1 MIQEIKTDTL
11 TEIDNNVTLTDYPE
25 TVRAN
30 EEALQQVAGL
40 PVSEDYEG
48 VRKNLA
54 YQMQTDDE
62 QMLYDTLQYNVT
74 TGNISPEAAATYAKT
89 YVPPV
94 TTADTNISLEK
105 AAADNAVEEALE
117 DNQYVAINQTI
128 DGDVAAQ
135 ITKNLVWDSWNT
147 RMQSDIA
154 NGIGPVNVAGDATES
169 LFMTQM
175 LENTA
180 DKAVYEGKKG
190 FAATTEEIGELVRR
204 AMVEGSPQ
212 ELAQTLSRAEA
223 MIKRN
228 DNKLEQFSKLGYISY
243 GGDPYLDTAGYVE
256 AGGIAAQ
263 VFSKVATGVVKAAG
277 NFSKLGKM
285 LKASDKSTQ
294 VAEGI
299 LKSAGKPIQEG
310 LEVSAAGRVDKDIA
324 EIAAEKV
331 AIKAVDESS
340 LRGIYNTEELESIS
354 NFEKAKW
361 KNKLSDS
368 AIDVIDVNTVEGEL
382 GDLSTV
388 VTIGNQEGKA
398 MTIKQAHK
406 EARRLGL
413 DGANSRLVRDG
424 EGALIQTTYFSK
436 DGLTKEGWDEWLCWF
451 EKGTNHSRIL
461 SGPLSYIKRKFL
473 GSAISASKEA
483 NARVVAAQG
492 RYAGAMHEYVNKY
505 ETSLGK
511 LNKEQQRTAHILLEK
526 MQEKKGRT
534 LDEVLKDGFQADEKV
549 IQTMRDYENLY
560 NYQYYVT
567 NKELTTTLHREGVRQ
582 YNDIIGTKQSIK
594 ANENNPNII
603 VRNLDG
609 DIVDDLVNVSD
620 NDYFLVKLY
629 KDFNNGIDANTTHL
643 LMPKITTEE
652 TAISKNLLPYRAGGP
667 RYYELGEHYLKIG
680 SSMINP
686 KSGNKIK
693 GLVKTI
699 TTASDPKSANEAK
712 KEIEAV
718 LEIAKTHD
726 IEDAV
731 GIQKALDDLDSKY
744 FKVDTYEDFKRLVK
758 HPDNPRGI
766 LDPDYDVQIVRH
778 GQKYQ
783 YADGTFEELADGDE
797 AMMDLL
803 LNQQR
808 FYTER
813 GNILDSVNGEHARI
827 VNVKES
833 FDRMIEKTARVEA
846 FSELYQWYD
855 KELSKFSDLIV
866 NWSSIKN
873 LPIQQKI
880 ILADVGTFARAGR
893 EGKDLLRVRALESLM
908 DHGIRVLDART
919 TGDKAIDSFMTHTA
933 RALDAVTFHNMTDKQ
948 VSNIAKLNPKGAAKG
963 LVYNMAMIGSV
974 PQFVAQS
981 MGTLQTLS
989 MGRFTKLEPLR
1000 AAFGWLPA
1008 RLSILAKE
1016 FGYDKLEK
1024 ILDKGTQGAFMM
1036 SDEAFAKFKYLMN
1049 ELGGSVAAGLQ
1060 IGYSKGMTKAYVEGN
1075 KSFWRRLERIALM
1088 PVNEANGANY
1098 MMATA
1103 LAVMQKP
1110 KASVKELASLAHS
1123 LFQNM
1128 TKAGASKFQAGKV
1141 FLPFTDTFAQWSS
1154 FPTRFAE
1161 LIGDPN
1167 LTGMQ
1172 KAKYYLSA
1180 IAMFGLGGSFLSRD
1194 GALNANQLLVD
1205 KTGMSPEMADAWVS
1219 GLLNN
1224 ALKEY
1229 GMTADFGPHAGE
1241 VFEPFIKI
1249 LTDPT
1254 NFDIMSE
1261 IPMLN
1266 AGNQVYATYNAVK
1279 EILFPDDGVYDI
1291 QRAAA
1296 YVAKTRFTQ
1305 TGLKNLARWYL
1316 ASFDGRYYDSKGR
1329 EVARGLDQ
1337 TQANLI
1343 GLAGCT
1349 PVEARDNRELQA
1361 AMRSVEAMYKLAD
1374 EDLEP
1379 LNKNIQY
1386 YMNGRQNEQA
1396 FDEAIRARTHAIQ
1409 YWSKEIENRWGRTAS
1424 YNWMKKQANAL
1435 KFKNITQDT
1444 RKAGQRQLGDNL
1456 YRYIRNYVEKQIKIW
1471 ENENGSVR

>member
-11 TEIDNNVTLTDYPE
+11 TEIDNNVSLTDYPE

-30 EEALQQVAGL
+30 EEALQQVAGI

-54 YQMQTDDE
+54 HQMQIDDE

-74 TGNISPEAAATYAKT
+74 TGNMSTEAAAEYAKN
-89 YVPPV
+89 YIPPI
-94 TTADTNISLEK
+94 TTADVNISLEK
-105 AAADNAVEEALE
+105 AAADNAVEETLE
-117 DNQYVAINQTI
+117 DNKHVAINQTI
-128 DGDVAAQ
+128 DGDVTAQ
-135 ITKNLVWDSWNT
+135 ITKNLVWDTWNT
-147 RMQSDIA
+147 RMQSDIS
-154 NGIGPVNVAGDATES
+154 NGIGPVSITADAVES
-169 LFMTQM
+169 LFQTQM

-180 DKAVYEGKKG
+180 DKTVYEGKKS
-190 FAATTEEIGELVRR
+190 FAATTEEVGETVRR

-212 ELAQTLSRAEA
+212 ELAQALRQAEV
-223 MIKRN
+223 MIKRYP
-228 DNKLEQFSKLGYISY
+228 NKLEQFNKLDYISH
-243 GGDPYLDTAGYVE
+243 GGDPYLDTAGYIE
-256 AGGIAAQ
+256 AGGILAQ
-263 VFSKVATGVVKAAG
+263 VFSKVATGVIKAAG
-277 NFSKLGKM
+277 NFSKLGKF
-285 LKASDKSTQ
+285 LKTTDKGTQ
-294 VAEGI
+294 VAEGV

-310 LEVSAAGRVDKDIA
+310 VNVSSAGRVDKDIA
-324 EIAAEKV
+324 ELAAEKAAV
-331 AIKAVDESS
+331 NAVDTSS
-340 LRGIYNTEELESIS
+340 LKGIYNTEEIESIS
-354 NFEKAKW
+354 NFERNKW
-361 KNKLSDS
+361 KNKLTDS
-368 AIDVIDVNTVEGEL
+368 SLDVIDVNTVEGDL
-382 GDLSTV
+382 GDLRTV

-398 MTIKQAHK
+398 MTIKQARK

-424 EGALIQTTYFSK
+424 EGALIQTVYASK
-436 DGLTKEGWDEWLCWF
+436 DGLTKEGWDEYLCWF
-451 EKGTNHSRIL
+451 EKGTNHARIL

-473 GSAISASKEA
+473 GSAISTSKEA
-483 NARVVAAQG
+483 NARAIVAQG
-492 RYAGAMHEYVNKY
+492 RYAGALHEYVNKY
-505 ETSLGK
+505 ETNLGK

-534 LDEVLKDGFQADEKV
+534 LDQVLEEGFQADEKV

-560 NYQYYVT
+560 RYKHYIDNR
-567 NKELTTTLHREGVRQ
+567 ELTTSLHREGVRQ

-603 VRNLDG
+603 VRNLNG

-629 KDFNNGIDANTTHL
+629 KDFNEGIDANTTHL

-686 KSGNKIK
+686 RSGNKIK

-718 LEIAKTHD
+718 LEIARTHD

-744 FKVDTYEDFKRLVK
+744 FKVDTYEEFRSLVK
-758 HPDNPRGI
+758 HPDNPKGI

-827 VNVKES
+827 VNIKES

-866 NWSSIKN
+866 NWNSIKN

-919 TGDKAIDSFMTHTA
+919 AGDKAIDSLMTHTA

-948 VSNIAKLNPKGAAKG
+948 VSNIAKFNPKGAAKG
-963 LVYNMAMIGSV
+963 LVYNMAMVGSI
-974 PQFVAQS
+974 PQFIAQS

-989 MGRFTKLEPLR
+989 MGRFAKLEPLR

-1060 IGYSKGMTKAYVEGN
+1060 IGYSKGMSKAYIEGN
-1075 KSFWRRLERIALM
+1075 RSFWRRFERIALM

-1110 KASVKELASLAHS
+1110 KASIKELASLAHS

-1128 TKAGASKFQAGKV
+1128 TQAGASKFQAGKV
-1141 FLPFTDTFAQWSS
+1141 FIPFTDTFAQWSS

-1167 LTGMQ
+1167 LTAAQ

-1180 IAMFGLGGSFLSRD
+1180 IALFGVGGSFMSRD
-1194 GALNANQLLVD
+1194 SMLNAN
-1205 KTGMSPEMADAWVS
+1205 KTLTDRGGMSQEAADAWVA
-1219 GLLNN
+1219 GLINN
-1224 ALKEY
+1224 TLKEY

-1241 VFEPFIKI
+1241 IFEPFIDI

-1261 IPMLN
+1261 IPLLN
-1266 AGNQVYATYNAVK
+1266 AGNQVFATINAVK
-1279 EILFPDDGVYDI
+1279 EILLPDDKVYDI
-1291 QRAAA
+1291 KRAAA

-1316 ASFDGRYYDSKGR
+1316 ADYDGRYYDSRGR
-1329 EVARGLDQ
+1329 EVARGLNDI
-1337 TQANLI
+1337 QAALI
-1343 GLAGCT
+1343 GVAGCS
-1349 PVEARDNRELQA
+1349 PIEARENRTNQA
-1361 AMRSVEAMYKLAD
+1361 AMRNVEAMYKLAD
-1374 EDLEP
+1374 EDLYP

-1396 FDEAIRARTHAIQ
+1396 FDEAIRARAHAIQ
-1409 YWSKEIENRWGRTAS
+1409 YWSKEIENRWGKTAA

-1435 KFKNITQDT
+1435 KYKNITQDT
-1444 RKAGQRQLGDNL
+1444 RKASQKKLGDNM
-1456 YRYIRNYVEKQIKIW
+1456 YRYIRNTVNKQIKLW
-1471 ENENGSVR
+1471 ENENDSVR